1 MVGFVI
7 CSDKRHTPSGES
19 WDTLYRSLV
28 LLLPLLLGTSMAAGY
43 AVMAL
48 GSLDSFTCLDSPT
61 NKIFPTNTFEISI

>member
-19 WDTLYRSLV
+19 
-28 LLLPLLLGTSMAAGY
+28 LGYALSVSGALAAAAALDAMVARY

-48 GSLDSFTCLDSPT
+48 GSLDSTICLDSPH
-61 NKIFPTNTFEISI
+61 